1 MRNSNQD
8 GLTLIELLVVITIIG
23 ILVAL
28 LLSAVTGAKSEA
40 QRIQCVSNLPQMGL
54 AFRGFVDDNQ
64 AYPIG
69 PGWTKTLERQGFGV
83 SSPNTNFLK
92 EGVWLCPSAQFSTR
106 IHRSPGTILLCYG
119 YNTFGVLKVGD
130 FVTGMGLRGHWEPGK
145 PTMPIRESEVVVPS
159 EMMAIGDD
167 FTGSRDFGRT
177 PSVELAKYGNT
188 FTRHKGKANVLFC
201 DGHVDSPTLQFIFD
215 DTSDGALVRWNR
227 DHLPHRELLQP

>member
-8 GLTLIELLVVITIIG
+8 GFTLIELLVVIAIIG
-23 ILVAL
+23 ILAAL
-28 LLSAVTGAKSEA
+28 LLSAVDGAKRAA
-40 QRIQCVSNLPQMGL
+40 QRIQCVSNLHQMGL
-54 AFRGFVDDNQ
+54 ALRGIVDDNQ

-69 PGWTKTLERQGFGV
+69 PGWVQTLERQGFGV
-83 SSPNTNFLK
+83 SSPKTNFLK
-92 EGVWLCPSAQFSTR
+92 EGVWLCPSAKFSVR
-106 IHRSPGTILLCYG
+106 IHTSSAAVRLCYG

-145 PTMPIRESEVVVPS
+145 PTMPIRESEVLVPS

-167 FTGSRDFGRT
+167 FTSSRDFMRT

-188 FTRHKGKANVLFC
+188 FARHKGKANLLFC
-201 DGHVDSPTLQFIFD
+201 DGHVDSPSLQFIFD

-227 DHLPHRELLQP
+227 DHQPHRELLPP